1 MRTAK
6 PPRRSAR
13 AARAPA
19 VGDLLAALERARTE
33 FGGGAAARKARLIR
47 ALGGRR
53 FARAAELARFHEV
66 LCFLRA
72 YPDDEVVLGLVE
84 ELLAGFDRRPD
95 LRRHR
100 RALADSGIAGA
111 EIRFRFYAHA
121 ASWLARRWGDRL
133 RVEWRAL
140 GEAERLESVLSLL
153 AHYAETPA
161 LDEYAL
167 SMKACVDRLKGP
179 RETDAAF
186 LVRRFD
192 RLRVDA
198 FLRETLY
205 EGLALPLRLLP
216 GPTTPARTRE
226 RLRGGA
232 PVFQTRPLRRTVA
245 SLPAEIAR
253 PPLAV
258 RAAGRRDAETL
269 IDLARETMVA
279 RRRDLDAFTHAARDD
294 VLVVECGDGL
304 RIACVGVVPERRLL
318 LESVHGYLVLK
329 NGVPVAYG
337 TSCALFGSSELAY
350 NVFETFRGAEA
361 AHILGRVLSMV
372 RHLFGVDTFTMVPY
386 QLGEENPEALRSGA
400 WWFYQRLGF
409 RPRER
414 AILRLMREELRARR
428 ADPTRRSSI
437 ATLESLAKGNVYLR
451 LGRARDDVLGV
462 VPLAAVG
469 LAVSESLARDFGA
482 DRERAARV
490 RSREAAAL
498 LGVRSLG
505 AFSPGERL
513 AWERWAP
520 LVAILP
526 GVARWPSADKRALV
540 AVVRAKGGPRES
552 EFVRRFDRHRRLR
565 RSVAALAARVVWS
578 DPLL

>member
-6 PPRRSAR
+6 PSHPSARGAR
-13 AARAPA
+13 AAA
-19 VGDLLAALERARTE
+19 VGVSLAALERAKTE
-33 FGGGAAARKARLIR
+33 FGGWAAGRKARLLR
-47 ALGGRR
+47 ALGRRR
-53 FARAAELARFHEV
+53 FARAGELARFHDV

-72 YPDDEVVLGLVE
+72 YPDDEVILRIVE
-84 ELLAGFDRRPD
+84 ELLAHFHRRPD

-100 RALADSGIAGA
+100 RALVDSGIAGT
-111 EIRFRFYAHA
+111 EIRFRFYAHT

-133 RVEWRAL
+133 RVDWKAF
-140 GEAERLESVLSLL
+140 GEAERLESVLNLL
-153 AHYAETPA
+153 ALYAETPA

-167 SMKACVDRLKGP
+167 SMKAWVDRLKGP

-186 LVRRFD
+186 LIRRFD
-192 RLRVDA
+192 RLRVDG

-205 EGLALPLRLLP
+205 EGLGLPLRLLP

-226 RLRGGA
+226 RLRGGGA
-232 PVFQTRPLRRTVA
+232 AFQTRPLRRRIA
-245 SLPAEIAR
+245 SLRAEIER
-253 PPLAV
+253 PPVAV
-258 RAAGRRDAETL
+258 RAVGRRAAERL

-279 RRRDLDAFTHAARDD
+279 RGRDLDAFTHATRDD
-294 VLVVECGDGL
+294 VLLVDCGDGL
-304 RIACVGVVPERRLL
+304 RIACIGMVPERRLL

-329 NGVPVAYG
+329 NDVPVAYG

-372 RHLFGVDTFTMVPY
+372 RSLFEVDSFTMVPY

-400 WWFYQRLGF
+400 WWFYQRIGF
-409 RPRER
+409 RPRDR
-414 AILRLMREELRARR
+414 AILRLMREEIGARR
-428 ADPTRRSSI
+428 SDATRRSSVT
-437 ATLESLAKGNVYLR
+437 TLRALAKANVYLH
-451 LGRARDDVLGV
+451 LGRERDDVLGV

-469 LAVSESLARDFGA
+469 LAVSESLAHDFGA

-498 LGVRSLG
+498 LGVRSLD

-513 AWERWAP
+513 AWERWSP
-520 LVAILP
+520 LVTILP
-526 GVARWPSADKRALV
+526 GVARWRREEKRALV

-565 RSVAALAARVVWS
+565 RSVAALAARVVS
-578 DPLL
+578 RDPLL